1 MKNQKNNV
9 KLLLIII
16 SIVLL
21 VITLYVITNTYALF
35 FSEAKGT
42 LQANL
47 AKWEIEIN
55 QTDISNNKTKEFTI
69 DTINISKNDFTED
82 NHIAP
87 GGTGYFD
94 IVINVKDTDVSVR
107 YDLSINTES
116 LNQNNKIK
124 INSIGVLEKNNTFIE
139 TGNYS
144 YTSIIPLEN
153 IKNGNNVNTIR
164 ITFEWKNDETNNEA
178 DTIMGTKPNYAI
190 KLPVVLNVSQY
201 LGEEIT
207 TN

>member
-1 MKNQKNNV
+1 MKNKKNNV

-16 SIVLL
+16 SLVML

-42 LQANL
+42 MQANL

-55 QTDISNNKTKEFTI
+55 KTDISNNKTKEFII
-69 DTINISKNDFTED
+69 DTINISKNNFTED

-94 IVINVKDTDVSVR
+94 IVINLKDTDVSVR

-116 LNQNNKIK
+116 LKENSKIK
-124 INSIGVLEKNNTFIE
+124 INSIELLEKTNTFIQ
-139 TGNYS
+139 TGDYC
-144 YTSIIPLEN
+144 YTSVIPLEN

-164 ITFEWKNDETNNEA
+164 ITFEWENDETNNEA
-178 DTIMGTKPNYAI
+178 DTNIGTKPNYAI
-190 KLPVVLNVSQY
+190 KLPVILNVSQY